1 MEIRRAT
8 HGDADDI
15 GRVHAGSRRA
25 AYAGILPRDA
35 LAMMTDERQAAYW
48 RARLADEPDPYAL
61 HVCVAHG
68 RVAGFVLGTRQA
80 STATLNA
87 LHVLPE
93 LLGTGAGQR
102 LHDAVLVDF
111 ASWDRAEAVLW
122 VLEDNARAQSFYR
135 RNGWALDGERGRHDI
150 GGAEATVVRY
160 RRAVPAQ
167 VQA

>member
-8 HGDADDI
+8 DRDADDI
-15 GRVHAGSRRA
+15 GRVHASSRRA
-25 AYAGILPRDA
+25 AYAGILPAEA
-35 LAMMTDERQAAYW
+35 LALMTDERQAAYW
-48 RARLADEPDPYAL
+48 RRRLAAEPEPWAL
-61 HVCVAHG
+61 HVCLVDG
-68 RVAGFVLGTRQA
+68 RVAGFALGTGQG

-93 LLGTGAGQR
+93 RLGTGAGQR
-102 LHDAVLVDF
+102 LHDAVLSDF
-111 ASWDRAEAVLW
+111 VSWGRAEAVLW

-135 RNGWALDGERGRHDI
+135 RNGWVLDGERGRHDI